1 MPKSRSDRVA
11 SEPDP
16 PPDSDQMAADTLMT
30 SAFSGL
36 GLVVATIVLA
46 VCGTLFLNLGRAL
59 SDSAARLGF
68 GIGLAVG
75 MAAIVWLLRHFAEP
89 IRARS
94 RNLYRGAW
102 IGSVAALVII
112 ALMAFAPQVAFP
124 QYCPPG
130 AICESTGTR

>member
-1 MPKSRSDRVA
+1 MPKPRSESVE

-16 PPDSDQMAADTLMT
+16 TPDTDQMAADTLMT

-36 GLVVATIVLA
+36 GLVAATIVLA
-46 VCGTLFLNLGRAL
+46 VCGTLFLNLSRAL

-68 GIGLAVG
+68 GVGLAVG
-75 MAAIVWLLRHFAEP
+75 MAGIAWLLRHFADR

-94 RNLYRGAW
+94 TNLYRGAW